1 MVTFSDNDQLSE
13 VLPLATGTTPGRI
26 YRGLKAIKEFALFIY
41 IKYLYKKKILNHALY
56 CLIWTVSVGKNKMG
70 SKSTLKKFCKKI
82 YGYRPRKN

>member
-1 MVTFSDNDQLSE
+1 MVVFSDNVYLSE
-13 VLPLATGTTPGRI
+13 LLPLATGTTSGRI
-26 YRGLKAIKEFALFIY
+26 YRGLKAIKEFAIIIY
-41 IKYLYKKKILNHALY
+41 IKYTYKKKILTLTLY